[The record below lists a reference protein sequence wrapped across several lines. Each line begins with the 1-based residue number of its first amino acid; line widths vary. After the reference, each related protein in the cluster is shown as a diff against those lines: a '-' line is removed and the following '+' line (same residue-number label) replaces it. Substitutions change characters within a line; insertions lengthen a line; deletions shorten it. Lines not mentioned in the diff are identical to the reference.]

1 MAFIDRMG
9 RHDIIARYPGD
20 IMFGRAKGSRMAWKV
35 MVQPST

>member
-9 RHDIIARYPGD
+9 RHCIISRYPGD
-20 IMFGRAKGSRMAWKV
+20 IISGRAKGSRMVWEV